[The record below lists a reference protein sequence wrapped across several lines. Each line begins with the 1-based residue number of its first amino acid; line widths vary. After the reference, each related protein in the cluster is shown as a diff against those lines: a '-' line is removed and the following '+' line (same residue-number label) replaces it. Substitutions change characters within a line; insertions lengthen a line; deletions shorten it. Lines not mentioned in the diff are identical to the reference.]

1 MLNKLERTIGKP
13 ARRKDDEVRDLR
25 GVRILIVEDDWVLA
39 GDLAKYFGN
48 MGAVVLGPAATV
60 EHASMHTELAEAAI
74 LDVNLNGRRVFP
86 IADELMRRGVP
97 FVFFSGD
104 EDIIIPERLRHASN
118 LRKSSDSY
126 AIFDA
131 LFPPERSA
139 LAGRPAVN
147 LSDNVFSLLPKLR
160 LAARLLLGDVGASD
174 RLVERTLER
183 AIGEI
188 DSRRAGV
195 STEDWLNGIMRML
208 ARSSGTSLLH

>member
-1 MLNKLERTIGKP
+1 M
-13 ARRKDDEVRDLR
+13 RDLR
-25 GVRILIVEDDWVLA
+25 GVHILIVEDDWGLA
-39 GDLAKYFGN
+39 GDLARYFRN

-60 EHASMHTELAEAAI
+60 EHASMHTEVAEAAI
-74 LDVNLNGRRVFP
+74 LDINLNGRPVFP
-86 IADELMRRGVP
+86 IADELMRRDVP

-126 AIFDA
+126 AVFDA
-131 LFPPERSA
+131 LFPPERSG
-139 LAGRPAVN
+139 LAGDPRVN

-188 DSRRAGV
+188 DRRRAGL
-195 STEDWLNGIMRML
+195 STEDWLNGIMRNI
-208 ARSSGTSLLH
+208 AKSGGTSLLH

>member
-1 MLNKLERTIGKP
+1 M
-13 ARRKDDEVRDLR
+13 RDLR

-39 GDLAKYFGN
+39 GDLARYFGN

-60 EHASMHTELAEAAI
+60 EHASMHTEVAEAAI

-104 EDIIIPERLRHASN
+104 EDIVIPERLRHASN
-118 LRKSSDSY
+118 LRKSADSY
-126 AIFDA
+126 AVFDA
-131 LFPPERSA
+131 LFPPEKSA

-188 DSRRAGV
+188 DRRRPGV
-195 STEDWLNGIMRML
+195 STEDWLNGIMRNI
-208 ARSSGTSLLH
+208 AGSGGTSLLN

>member
-1 MLNKLERTIGKP
+1 MLNKPPLTIGNL
-13 ARRKDDEVRDLR
+13 ARRKVDEVRDLQ
-25 GVRILIVEDDWVLA
+25 GLHILIVEDDWLLA
-39 GDLAKYFGN
+39 GDLARYFGN

-60 EHASMHTELAEAAI
+60 EQASTHTDTAEAAI

-104 EDIIIPERLRHASN
+104 EDIVIPERLRHASN

-139 LAGRPAVN
+139 LAGRPPVN

-174 RLVERTLER
+174 RLVERTLES

-188 DSRRAGV
+188 DRRRVGV
-195 STEDWLNGIMRML
+195 STEDWLNGIMRSV

>member
-1 MLNKLERTIGKP
+1 M
-13 ARRKDDEVRDLR
+13 RDLR
-25 GVRILIVEDDWVLA
+25 GVRLLIVEDDWLLA
-39 GDLAKYFGN
+39 GDLARYFGN

-60 EHASMHTELAEAAI
+60 EQASVHTEMAEAAI

-86 IADELMRRGVP
+86 VADELVRRGVP

-104 EDIIIPERLRHASN
+104 EDIVIPERLRHASN

-126 AIFDA
+126 AVFDA
-131 LFPPERSA
+131 LFPPERSV
-139 LAGRPAVN
+139 LAGSPPVS

-188 DSRRAGV
+188 DRRRAGV
-195 STEDWLNGIMRML
+195 STEDWLNGIMRNI
-208 ARSSGTSLLH
+208 AGSGGTSLLH

>member
-1 MLNKLERTIGKP
+1 M
-13 ARRKDDEVRDLR
+13 RDLR
-25 GVRILIVEDDWVLA
+25 GVHILIVEDDWVLA
-39 GDLAKYFGN
+39 GDLARYFGN

-60 EHASMHTELAEAAI
+60 EHASMHTEVAEAAI

-104 EDIIIPERLRHASN
+104 EDIVIPERLRHASS
-118 LRKSSDSY
+118 LRKSSDSD

-131 LFPPERSA
+131 LFPPERLG
-139 LAGRPAVN
+139 LAGGPRVN

-188 DSRRAGV
+188 DRRRAGV
-195 STEDWLNGIMRML
+195 STEDWLNGIMRNI
-208 ARSSGTSLLH
+208 AKSGGPSLLH

>member
-1 MLNKLERTIGKP
+1 MLNKLERTRNP

-188 DSRRAGV
+188 DRRRAGV
-195 STEDWLNGIMRML
+195 STEDWLNGIMRNI
-208 ARSSGTSLLH
+208 ARSGGTSLLH